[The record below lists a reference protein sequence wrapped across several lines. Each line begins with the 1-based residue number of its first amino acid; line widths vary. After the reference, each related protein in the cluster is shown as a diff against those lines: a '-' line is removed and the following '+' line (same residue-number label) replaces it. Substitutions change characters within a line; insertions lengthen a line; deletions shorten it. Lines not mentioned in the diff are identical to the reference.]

1 MAFNGI
7 SDFVVALEASNQL
20 IRIKEFVNT
29 ELEISEIT
37 DRISKSQS
45 QNKAL
50 LFENNGTKFPL
61 LINAYGSSER
71 VCLALN
77 FKSFD
82 IIELELNSIINSF
95 LEPKTTFKS
104 KIKTLFQLQKLSSY
118 FPKVIKSKAS
128 CQEVICN
135 EPDLSLLPVLK
146 CWPFD
151 GGKFITLPVV
161 NTKDPITGVRNAG
174 MYRMQIFSNNTTG
187 MHWHL
192 HKTGARH
199 FAEYLKLK
207 KKIPVAVILG
217 GDPVYAYCASAPLP
231 DGVDEYILAGFL
243 RKKAVKLVKC
253 VTQDIEVPADADFV
267 IEGFVDP
274 TESLVNE
281 GPFGDHTGFYSLPD
295 NYPLFHITCI
305 TNRKDAIYPTTIVG
319 IPPQEDYWL
328 IKASERIFLPLMQK
342 AGLPEVIDIN
352 MPDYGVAH
360 NLVIV
365 QIKNEFVGQAQKV
378 AHALWGMGQMMLNK
392 VLIITTLNPHNE
404 EQIFKSI
411 LQTKLNEILF
421 FSSGPLD
428 ALEHASIRFAFGG
441 KMAIDITNS
450 LKNNYLWNESEKKY
464 IVNVLNSYKIENVNL
479 ILLQYRIVLF
489 QLNINSNFNSENFVR
504 KLSENN
510 LFPNCIVLIDKGL
523 NFDNTKILLWHCFA
537 NIDPIR
543 DVKKVNI
550 NSEQIFIFDC
560 TSKPKIK
567 SPWPNP
573 VYSNKQTISKIDE
586 LWNKLGFIN
595 FEKSPSHIVDNLIT
609 NDGFENLCEK

>member
-464 IVNVLNSYKIENVNL
+464 IVNVLNSYKIENVYL

>member
-1 MAFNGI
+1 MAYNGV
-7 SDFVVALEASNQL
+7 SEFVAALEASNQL
-20 IRIKEFVNT
+20 VRIKEFVNT

-61 LINAYGSSER
+61 LINAYGNKDR
-71 VCLALN
+71 ICTALN
-77 FKSFD
+77 IKSFED
-82 IIELELNSIINSF
+82 VEKEINSIINNF
-95 LEPKTTFKS
+95 IEPKITLKS
-104 KIKTLFQLQKLSSY
+104 KIKTLFQLNKISSY
-118 FPKVIKSKAS
+118 FPKVIKSNAP
-128 CQEVICN
+128 CQEVICT
-135 EPDLSLLPVLK
+135 EPDLSVFPILK

-161 NTKDPITGVRNAG
+161 NTKDPITGIRNAG
-174 MYRMQIFSNNTTG
+174 MYRMQVFTKDTTG

-199 FAEYLKLK
+199 FTEYLKQK
-207 KKIPVAVILG
+207 KKIPIAVILG

-243 RKKAVKLVKC
+243 RKKSVKLIKC
-253 VTQDIEVPADADFV
+253 ITQDIEVPADADFV
-267 IEGFVDP
+267 IEGYVDP
-274 TESLVNE
+274 CESLVSE

-305 TNRKDAIYPTTIVG
+305 TNRKNAIYPTTIVG

-365 QIKNEFVGQAQKV
+365 QIKNEFIGQAQKV
-378 AHALWGMGQMMLNK
+378 AHSLWGMGQMMLNK
-392 VLIITTLNPHNE
+392 VLIITTLNPHDENAVLG
-404 EQIFKSI
+404 SI
-411 LQTKLNEILF
+411 INYKIDDLLF

-428 ALEHASIRFAFGG
+428 ALEHASISFAFGG
-441 KMAIDITNS
+441 KMAIDITNTS
-450 LKNNYLWNESEKKY
+450 KNKNYLWSESEQKTVVG
-464 IVNVLNSYKIENVNL
+464 ILNDIKVESINL
-479 ILLQYRIVLF
+479 YLLQFRIILLQ
-489 QLNINSNFNSENFVR
+489 LNDSFNIDAFINI
-504 KLSENN
+504 LSENKI
-510 LFPNCIVLIDKGL
+510 LPNCIVLCENGL
-523 NFDNTKILLWHCFA
+523 DFNNTKILLWHCLA

-543 DVKKVNI
+543 DIKKINI
-550 NSEQIFIFDC
+550 NSEQTVLFDC

-567 SPWPNP
+567 SHWPNP
-573 VYSNKQTISKIDE
+573 VYSSKQTILKIDKI
-586 LWNKLGFIN
+586 WSKLGFVK
-595 FEKSPSHIVDNLIT
+595 FEESPSHIIDSLII
-609 NDGFENLCEK
+609 NDGFEKVS